1 MPIFYI
7 SAHPMRFLVREGRTP
22 WVIPR
27 PAPSV
32 PRERCVQ
39 TLTVRGSR
47 PVSRGPTPWPGRRP
61 VWTVPQ
67 GTPVLRLTPLS
78 RSSVSREPTH

>member
-7 SAHPMRFLVREGRTP
+7 SAHPMRFLVLEGRTP

-32 PRERCVQ
+32 PQERCVQ

-67 GTPVLRLTPLS
+67 GTPVLQLTPLS

>member
-1 MPIFYI
+1 
-7 SAHPMRFLVREGRTP
+7 MRFLVLVGRTL
-22 WVIPR
+22 WVIPH

-39 TLTVRGSR
+39 TLTVLGSR
-47 PVSRGPTPWPGRRP
+47 PVSRGPTPLPGPQP
-61 VWTVPQ
+61 VWTVPL
-67 GTPVLRLTPLS
+67 GTPVPRLTPLS